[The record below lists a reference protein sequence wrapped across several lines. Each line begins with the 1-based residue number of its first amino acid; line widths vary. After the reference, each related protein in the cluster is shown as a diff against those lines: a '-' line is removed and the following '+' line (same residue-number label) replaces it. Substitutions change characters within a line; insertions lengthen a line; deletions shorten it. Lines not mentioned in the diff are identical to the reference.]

1 MLKVYQLRR
10 PVPCV
15 PHRADAVLGAGHLD
29 IRYYCIMRLGS
40 AGIILISY
48 GDRSFGKS
56 KNDNST
62 IKDHWELICMGDTE
76 ATVDI
81 MENSENWE
89 RVDGVGTL

>member
-15 PHRADAVLGAGHLD
+15 PHGADAVLGAGHLD
-29 IRYYCIMRLGS
+29 IRCYCIMRLDL
-40 AGIILISY
+40 AGCILIPY
-48 GDRSFGKS
+48 GDRSFVKS
-56 KNDNST
+56 NNYNNT
-62 IKDHWELICMGDTE
+62 IKDHWERMCMEDTE

-81 MENSENWE
+81 MENTENWE